1 MNAAHERITIVV
13 ALLLCETSRCFS
25 TMTVRWIPFAFCTEG
40 GFVGWTIV
48 TVLAYYKYAWFLLAG
63 MAQSQPKL
71 WLMFV
76 LLYGQVEEL
85 FFNWIFAYQFPQQR
99 PECTLE
105 YDETFEVARNAGMP
119 SLETQMSFAL
129 SSFVLGHFI
138 TNKDYPSHITIL
150 TVVALPLLVAGGLY
164 ATSNNTALQIVVGAG
179 LGSFNGIKRI
189 LLYHFFAKEA
199 LMIWLHRFSFL
210 TWIFPAGD

>member
-1 MNAAHERITIVV
+1 MVSPLSNNERR
-13 ALLLCETSRCFS
+13 RCFS
-25 TMTVRWIPFAFCTEG
+25 KMTVQWIPFAFCTTD
-40 GFVGWTIV
+40 GFVGWAIV

-76 LLYGQVEEL
+76 LLYGQLEEL
-85 FFNWIFAYQFPQQR
+85 FFNWIFAYQFPQSR
-99 PECTLE
+99 PECSLA
-105 YDETFEVARNAGMP
+105 YDATFEEARMAGMP

-138 TNKDYPSHITIL
+138 ADKAYPSHFTIL
-150 TVVALPLLVAGGLY
+150 AVAALPWLVGGGLY
-164 ATSNNTALQIVVGAG
+164 ATSNNTALQVVAGAA
-179 LGSFNGIKRI
+179 LGTFNGIKRV

-199 LMIWLHRFSFL
+199 FILWLQRFSFL
-210 TWIFPAGD
+210 TWIFPSSD